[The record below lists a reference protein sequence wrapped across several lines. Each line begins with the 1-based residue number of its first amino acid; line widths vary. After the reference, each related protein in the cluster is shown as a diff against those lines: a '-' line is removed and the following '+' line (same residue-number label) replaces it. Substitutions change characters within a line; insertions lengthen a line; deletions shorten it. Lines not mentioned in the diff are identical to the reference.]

1 MKRNH
6 KITLGVIIALST
18 MALLW
23 GGYRLFFSPTRIA
36 LINFPAGQFSNFVL
50 SNDTRH
56 IRIDRIS
63 DDDKTSLRGYD
74 AIFLF
79 GPGMRLSNELN
90 DHVQQ
95 AIDRGIA
102 VYSFV
107 FTSAKV
113 NCHNMDSTVRNQLD
127 LYYQNRSTRNYRN
140 MLRYVRRKFDGS
152 KWPKLE
158 VEIPAII
165 PSDFLFYTGSEEPFL
180 HAKDL
185 TAYLKQ
191 KGLYQAS
198 DINNNIAFI
207 IGSVPPMEG
216 NRAHIDTLIAQFT
229 RRGYNVYPITARKK
243 RVALLHEVAPAGVI
257 YFAMGRLQGDKAV
270 QYLSQENIPLFCP
283 LPLSASHE
291 EWAES
296 KQGAAGG
303 FLTARVAL
311 PEIDGGIAPMVIST
325 DHQVAD
331 SLMMTQ
337 PEPERMQIFT
347 DYMDNYL
354 KLKNKPNNEKRIA
367 IGYFRGPGRNSLVA
381 TGLEV
386 IPSLYRLLRRL
397 QTEGYRVDGLPKS
410 EEAFARLIA
419 TEGPIF
425 SGHDEGAI
433 DRYLNQGH
441 PEWIAA
447 EDYATWLKKDVAPHR
462 IQELTE
468 IYGKA
473 PGLFMVGA
481 SGTKR
486 QLAVPR
492 IRLGN
497 VVLFPQPRAAI
508 GGEDFSVVH
517 GGANV
522 PPPHNYIATYLWL
535 QNDFKADA
543 LLHFGT
549 HGSLEFM
556 PGKQVALSGE
566 DWPDRL
572 IGSIPHFYYY
582 CIGNVGEAILAKRR
596 SRTTTISYLTPPF
609 VESEMKNRYGALQKL
624 IGDYF
629 ATNDKAATGAL
640 AGRIKS
646 EVVALGMNKELQLDD
661 DLQKAY
667 TEADIELIDN
677 YIGEIAQEKITG
689 ALYTLGEP
697 FNPRDLR
704 STVMALSIDPIAYAR
719 AKIDLLQK
727 RITPEQYA
735 NNRYMAAHY
744 IEPAGREAA
753 ELFASHA
760 TIEVPVPTKGKMDKM
775 KKSKKSQ
782 LSPEAAELKFAQKE
796 LETARQSVSLYR
808 DLLIQSPQAEMQSL
822 INAFNG
828 GYIAPSPGGDVVS
841 NPNTLPTGRNLYS
854 INAESTPSERAW
866 EQGKNLVNATL
877 AQYCKK
883 HGKLP
888 RKVSYTFWAGEFIQS
903 EGATLAQCF
912 YMLGVEPVRDNKG
925 RVTDLC
931 LIPSEELGRPRIN
944 IVVQVSGQLR
954 DLAASRLIL
963 LNKAVQMAA
972 AANDKAYKNLVQED
986 AVQSEKMLVEQGMA
1000 PGDARRLATIRVFGG
1015 LNGRYGTGIK
1025 EMVEQGNAWNSRSDI
1040 ARKYMRNMGA
1050 IYGTDEDWGTYKE
1063 NLLAIALSNTD
1074 VVMQPR
1080 QNNTWGALTLD
1091 HMYEFMGGMNV
1102 SIKNVTGKD
1111 PETYLSDYRNR
1122 NRMRMQ
1128 ELNEAIGVES
1138 RTTILNPAYI
1148 KAKMEGGATSAN
1160 TFSKILR
1167 NSFGW
1172 EAMKPD
1178 AISDNYWDEV
1188 YRIYVQDSC
1197 GLHIAEYFDRK
1208 NPAAFQEMTSIM
1220 LETARKGMWKATD
1233 EQVKKLAQLSAELTR
1248 KYGADASDFFAS
1260 NAQLQAFVQ
1269 QKLPTEE
1276 QSGFRRAVRQ
1286 LKNET
1291 ASGKSIVMKKDTLT
1305 NPTEDNP
1312 NGLRKMLF
1320 WGGILLLLGGGL
1332 WLILRHRKHTN

>member
-6 KITLGVIIALST
+6 KITLGVIIALSVT
-18 MALLW
+18 ALLW

-50 SNDTRH
+50 SNNTRH

-63 DDDKTSLRGYD
+63 EDAKTSLRGYD

-79 GPGMRLSNELN
+79 GPGMRLGNELN
-90 DHVQQ
+90 TRVQQ
-95 AIDRGIA
+95 AIDRGTA

-107 FTSAKV
+107 FTTARV

-140 MLRYVRRKFDGS
+140 MLRYVRHQFDGS
-152 KWPKLE
+152 KWPKLK
-158 VEIPAII
+158 VEAPAII

-191 KGLYQAS
+191 RGLYQSS

-243 RVALLHEVAPAGVI
+243 RVALLREVAPAGVI

-270 QYLSQENIPLFCP
+270 QYLSRENIPLFCP
-283 LPLSASHE
+283 LPLAVSHE
-291 EWAES
+291 EWTGS

-303 FLTARVAL
+303 FLTARVVL

-325 DHQVAD
+325 NHQITD
-331 SLMMTQ
+331 SLIMTL
-337 PEPERMQIFT
+337 PEPERMQMFA

-354 KLKNKPNNEKRIA
+354 KLRIKPNDEKRIA
-367 IGYFRGPGRNSLVA
+367 IGYFRGPGNNSLVA

-386 IPSLYRLLRRL
+386 VPSLYQLLRRL
-397 QTEGYRVDGLPKS
+397 KSEGYRVDGLPES

-419 TEGPIF
+419 TEGPLF

-433 DRYLNQGH
+433 DRYLTQGH

-447 EDYATWLKKDVAPHR
+447 EDYAQWLKKDVAPHR

-468 IYGKA
+468 VYGNA
-473 PGLFMVGA
+473 PGLFMIGT
-481 SGTKR
+481 SDTKR
-486 QLAVPR
+486 RLAVPR

-508 GGEDFSVVH
+508 GGEDFSVIH

-596 SRTTTISYLTPPF
+596 SRTATISYLTPPF
-609 VESEMKNRYGALQKL
+609 VESNMKSRYSALQKL

-629 ATNDKAATGAL
+629 ATNGKAAVTL

-646 EVVALGMNKELQLDD
+646 EVVALGMNKELQLDA
-661 DLQKAY
+661 DLQKTY
-667 TEADIELIDN
+667 SEADIELIDN

-689 ALYTLGEP
+689 ALYTLGKP
-697 FNPRDLR
+697 FSPHDLH
-704 STVMALSIDPIAYAR
+704 STVMALSIDPIAYAK

-735 NNRYMAAHY
+735 NYRYMAAHY
-744 IEPAGREAA
+744 IEPAHREAA
-753 ELFASHA
+753 ELFASNIVTETYA
-760 TIEVPVPTKGKMDKM
+760 PTKGKMSKM
-775 KKSKKSQ
+775 KKDKKPH

-796 LETARQSVSLYR
+796 LETARLSVSRYR
-808 DLLIQSPQAEMQSL
+808 DLLIQSPEAEMQSL
-822 INAFNG
+822 INAFSG
-828 GYIAPSPGGDVVS
+828 GYIEPSPGGDVVS

-854 INAESTPSERAW
+854 INAESTPGERAW

-877 AQYCKK
+877 AQYRKK

-925 RVTDLC
+925 RVTDLR

-972 AANDKAYKNLVQED
+972 ASNDKAHKNLVQED

-1000 PGDARRLATIRVFGG
+1000 PGDARRLATMRVFGG

-1025 EMVEQGNAWNSRSDI
+1025 EMVEQGDAWDSRADI
-1040 ARKYMRNMGA
+1040 AKEYMRNMGA
-1050 IYGTDEDWGTYKE
+1050 IYGTDEDWGAYKE

-1102 SIKNVTGKD
+1102 SVKNVTGKD

-1122 NRMRMQ
+1122 NRVRMQ

-1138 RTTILNPAYI
+1138 RTTILNPTYI

-1160 TFSKILR
+1160 TFSKILL

-1178 AISDNYWDEV
+1178 AIADNYWDEV

-1197 GLHIAEYFDRK
+1197 ELHIADYFDRK
-1208 NPAAFQEMTSIM
+1208 NPAAYQEMTSIM
-1220 LETARKGMWKATD
+1220 LETARKGMWKASD

-1260 NAQLQAFVQ
+1260 NTQLQAFVQ
-1269 QKLPTEE
+1269 QKLPAAE
-1276 QSGFRRAVRQ
+1276 QSDFRQAVQQ
-1286 LKNET
+1286 LKDET
-1291 ASGKSIVMKKDTLT
+1291 TSGKSIVMKKDSPA
-1305 NPTEDNP
+1305 NPAEDNP

-1320 WGGILLLLGGGL
+1320 WGAILLLLGGAL
-1332 WLILRHRKHTN
+1332 WLILHRRKHSD